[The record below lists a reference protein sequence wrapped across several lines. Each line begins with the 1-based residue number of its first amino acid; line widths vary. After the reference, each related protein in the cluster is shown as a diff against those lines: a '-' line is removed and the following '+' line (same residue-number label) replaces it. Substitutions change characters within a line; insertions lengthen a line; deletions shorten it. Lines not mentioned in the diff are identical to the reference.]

1 MAALIEKIYKYD
13 SIISYRLIDLRSHQ
27 WLRLMM
33 MFSSKLGDG
42 PLWVFMCPLIMVFGG
57 GIGRRAVLLAA
68 VSAVLCIGIFKAVK
82 NATGRQRPFETYP
95 DLIIELTLPPPDKF
109 SFPSGHSMN
118 AFAIATVIAYYFPFL
133 LIPLYTLAVLI
144 AASRVFLAL
153 HYPTDCI
160 AGAFV
165 GAAVS
170 AVLILFAG

>member
-13 SIISYRLIDLRSHQ
+13 SAISYRLIDMRSHQ
-27 WLRLMM
+27 WFRLMM

-42 PLWVFMCPLIMVFGG
+42 PSWVIMFLLVMVFGS

-68 VSAVLCIGIFKAVK
+68 VSAVLCVGIFKAVK
-82 NATGRQRPFETYP
+82 TAAGRQRPFETYP
-95 DLIIELTLPPPDKF
+95 DLMIELTLPPPDKF

-118 AFAIATVIAYYFPFL
+118 AFAIATVIAYYFPSL
-133 LIPLYTLAVLI
+133 LIPLYTLAILI

-160 AGAFV
+160 VGAFV
-165 GAAVS
+165 GATVS
-170 AVLILFAG
+170 AALILLAG